1 MYVVKFEDLGK
12 SDIGIAGG
20 KGANLGELTQ
30 AGIPVPPG
38 FVVTAETYG
47 KFMED
52 AGINGKVLDILAK
65 TDINNTKELQAAAEE
80 IKSIIIGTPVPE
92 DMSTL
97 IIEAYNQLCQRV
109 DEDDTD
115 VAIRSSATAED
126 LPDASFAG
134 QQDTFL
140 HVSGSE
146 DVIDYIR
153 KCWASLFEARAIF
166 YREENG
172 FDHSKVYIAVVV
184 QKMAIADKAGVMF
197 TVNPSTGEEIALI
210 EGSWGL
216 GEAVVSGDVTPDNY
230 VVDKSNDEVVS
241 VTISDKKLM
250 YVKDE
255 DGTSVRVDVP
265 EDKRNERV
273 LSDEELVELTEMGK
287 RIQAHYGEPMDT
299 EWAFERGNLF
309 LLQARPITTLG
320 DDNGVAG
327 EDSSISDKNVI
338 VKGLGASPGTASG
351 KVKIIL
357 DIDELDKIK
366 DGDIMVTTMTT
377 PDMVPAMRRAS
388 GIITD
393 EGGVT
398 CHASIIS
405 RELGIPCVVGTGSAT
420 TTLKENVG
428 VTLDGKKGLVYEGI
442 HENKEEAVQTATAN
456 VEAAPIITVTE
467 VKANVSMP
475 EAAQRAAATGADGVG
490 LLRTEHLMLTAGIH
504 PGKFIADGREDELID
519 TIAENVMTVADAF
532 YPKPVWYRT
541 LDAPT
546 DEFITLEGGENEPEE
561 HNPMLGWRGIRR
573 ELDQPEI
580 LKCEFKAIKKLYDKG
595 YTNLGIMIPLS
606 QSPAELKQAKELCAS
621 VGLIPHKDIDFG
633 MMVEIPAAA
642 LTIEDYLEIGVDFVS
657 LGTNDL
663 TQYTLAVDRN
673 NEFVA
678 KHYTEEHPAVM
689 KLIERT
695 IKKCVEAGVTCSICG
710 QAGSVPHIVETF
722 IISPVLSRFLP
733 CTLCDNLSPDTISHR
748 FPVHQSTL
756 VSFPDDIT
764 SYIQKSSLLLPLLL
778 FRRPDK
784 DEVRLPPTYPPHHVH

>member
-1 MYVVKFEDLGK
+1 MYVVKFEDLNK

-38 FVVTAETYG
+38 FVVTAQAYE
-47 KFMED
+47 KFMDE
-52 AGINGKVLDILAK
+52 AGINDQVMGILEK
-65 TDINNTKELQAAAEE
+65 IDINDTKALQAAAEE
-80 IKSIIIGTPVPE
+80 IKKI
-92 DMSTL
+92 
-97 IIEAYNQLCQRV
+97 IIEAPIPEDLVIFIREYYNELCQRV

-126 LPDASFAG
+126 LPEASFAG

-140 HVSGSE
+140 HVSGDDE
-146 DVIDYIR
+146 VIEYIR

-166 YREENG
+166 YREEND
-172 FDHSKVYIAVVV
+172 FEHSKVYIAVVV
-184 QKMAIADKAGVMF
+184 QKMANADKAGVMF

-216 GEAVVSGDVTPDNY
+216 GESVVSGDVTPDNY
-230 VVDKSNDEVVS
+230 QVDKKDNEIIN
-241 VTISDKKLM
+241 VTISDKKVM
-250 YVKDE
+250 YTNDE
-255 DGTSVRVDVP
+255 NGTSVKVDVP
-265 EDKRNERV
+265 ENLRKERV
-273 LSDEELVELTEMGK
+273 LSDEELIELTEMGK
-287 RIQAHYGEPMDT
+287 RVQAHYGEPMDT
-299 EWAFERGNLF
+299 EWAFEKNNLF

-320 DDNGVAG
+320 DVVPESEDASSEMG
-327 EDSSISDKNVI
+327 EVL
-338 VKGLGASPGTASG
+338 VRGLGASPGMASG
-351 KVKIIL
+351 EVKIVL

-388 GIITD
+388 GIVTD

-405 RELGIPCVVGTGSAT
+405 RELGIPCVVGTGDAT
-420 TTLKENVG
+420 TTLKENAG
-428 VTLDGKKGLVYEGI
+428 VTLDGKKGLVFEGI
-442 HENKEEAVQTATAN
+442 SETKEEVQVQAGA

-475 EAAQRAAATGADGVG
+475 EAAEKAAATGADGVG
-490 LLRTEHLMLTAGIH
+490 LLRTEHLMLTSGIH

-519 TIAENVMTVADAF
+519 TIADNVMIVADAF

-546 DEFITLEGGENEPEE
+546 DEFITLEGGENEPRE

-580 LKCEFKAIKKLYDKG
+580 LKCEFKAIKKLHEKG
-595 YTNLGIMIPLS
+595 YTNIGIMIPLS
-606 QSPAELKQAKELCAS
+606 QNPEELKQAKALCS
-621 VGLIPHKDIDFG
+621 EIGFEPHKDVEFG

-642 LTIEDYLEIGVDFVS
+642 IMIDEYIKIGLDFVS

-678 KHYTEEHPAVM
+678 KHYSEEHPAVM

-695 IKKCVEAGVTCSICG
+695 IRKCAEAGVKCSICG
-710 QAGSVPHIVETF
+710 QAGSVPHIVEK
-722 IISPVLSRFLP
+722 
-733 CTLCDNLSPDTISHR
+733 
-748 FPVHQSTL
+748 L
-756 VSFPDDIT
+756 VGFGIT
-764 SYIQKSSLLLPLLL
+764 SVSSNTDAIADVRKTVARAEQKIILDAA
-778 FRRPDK
+778 RK
-784 DEVRLPPTYPPHHVH
+784 RLE

>member
-1 MYVVKFEDLGK
+1 MYVVKFEDLSK

-38 FVVTAETYG
+38 FVVTAQAYEY
-47 KFMED
+47 FMDE
-52 AGINGKVLDILAK
+52 AGINDKVMSILDEI
-65 TDINNTKELQAAAEE
+65 DINDTKALQAAAEE
-80 IKSIIIGTPVPE
+80 IKKIIVEAPIPE
-92 DMSTL
+92 DL
-97 IIEAYNQLCQRV
+97 VIFIREYYNELCQRV
-109 DEDDTD
+109 GEDDTD

-126 LPDASFAG
+126 LPEASFAG

-140 HVSGSE
+140 HVSGDDE
-146 DVIDYIR
+146 VIEYIR

-166 YREENG
+166 YREENN
-172 FDHSKVYIAVVV
+172 FEHSKVYIAVVV
-184 QKMAIADKAGVMF
+184 QKMANADKAGVMF

-216 GEAVVSGDVTPDNY
+216 GESVVSGDVTPDNY
-230 VVDKSNDEVVS
+230 QVDKKDNDIIN
-241 VTISDKKLM
+241 VTISDKKVM
-250 YVKDE
+250 YTNDE
-255 DGTSVRVDVP
+255 NGTSVKVDVP
-265 EDKRNERV
+265 EDKRKERV
-273 LSDEELVELTEMGK
+273 LSDAELIELTEMGK
-287 RIQAHYGEPMDT
+287 RVQAHYGEPMDT
-299 EWAFERGNLF
+299 EWAFEKDMLF

-320 DDNGVAG
+320 GVEEANDDA
-327 EDSSISDKNVI
+327 SSDLGDVL
-338 VKGLGASPGTASG
+338 VRGLGASPGMAAGT
-351 KVKIIL
+351 VKIVL

-388 GIITD
+388 GIVTD

-405 RELGIPCVVGTGSAT
+405 RELGIPCVVGTGDAT
-420 TTLKENVG
+420 TTLEENSG
-428 VTLDGKKGLVYEGI
+428 VTLDGKKGLVFEGI
-442 HENKEEAVQTATAN
+442 SETKEEAVAVAGT

-475 EAAQRAAATGADGVG
+475 EAAEKAAATGADGVG
-490 LLRTEHLMLTAGIH
+490 LLRTEHLMLTSGIH

-519 TIAENVMTVADAF
+519 TIADNVQIVADAF
-532 YPKPVWYRT
+532 YPRPVWYRT

-546 DEFITLEGGENEPEE
+546 DEFITLEGGENEPRE

-580 LKCEFKAIKKLYDKG
+580 LKCEFKAIKKLHEKG
-595 YTNLGIMIPLS
+595 YTNIGIMIPLS
-606 QSPAELKQAKELCAS
+606 QSPEELKQAKALCS
-621 VGLIPHKDIDFG
+621 SIGFEPHKDVDFG

-642 LTIEDYLEIGVDFVS
+642 IMIDEYIKVGIDFVS

-695 IKKCVEAGVTCSICG
+695 IRKCAEAGVKCSICG
-710 QAGSVPHIVETF
+710 QAGSVPHIVEKLVAFGISSVSSNTDAIADVRKTVARAEQK
-722 IISPVLSRFLP
+722 IILDAAR
-733 CTLCDNLSPDTISHR
+733 
-748 FPVHQSTL
+748 
-756 VSFPDDIT
+756 
-764 SYIQKSSLLLPLLL
+764 K
-778 FRRPDK
+778 
-784 DEVRLPPTYPPHHVH
+784 RLE

>member
-1 MYVVKFEDLGK
+1 MYVKKFEELSK

-38 FVVTAETYG
+38 FVVTAQAYEY
-47 KFMED
+47 FMDE
-52 AGINGKVLDILAK
+52 AGINDKVMGILDEI
-65 TDINNTKELQAAAEE
+65 DINDTKALQAAAEE
-80 IKSIIIGTPVPE
+80 IKKIIIESPIP
-92 DMSTL
+92 DDL
-97 IIEAYNQLCQRV
+97 IMFIKEYYNELCQRV
-109 DEDDTD
+109 KEDDTD

-126 LPDASFAG
+126 LPEASFAG

-140 HVSGSE
+140 HVSGDDE
-146 DVIDYIR
+146 VIEYIR

-166 YREENG
+166 YREENN
-172 FDHSKVYIAVVV
+172 FEHSKVYIAVVV

-216 GEAVVSGDVTPDNY
+216 GESVVSGDVTPDNY
-230 VVDKSNDEVVS
+230 QVDKKNNEIIN
-241 VTISDKKLM
+241 VTISDKKVM
-250 YVKDE
+250 YTNDE
-255 DGTSVRVDVP
+255 TGTSVKVEVP
-265 EDKRNERV
+265 EDKRKERV
-273 LSDEELVELTEMGK
+273 LSDDELIELTEMGK
-287 RIQAHYGEPMDT
+287 RVQAHYGEPMDT
-299 EWAFERGNLF
+299 EWAFEKDMLF

-320 DDNGVAG
+320 GAQADEGDEAADLGDVL
-327 EDSSISDKNVI
+327 VR
-338 VKGLGASPGTASG
+338 GLGASPGMASG
-351 KVKIIL
+351 KVKIVL

-388 GIITD
+388 GIVTD

-405 RELGIPCVVGTGSAT
+405 RELGIPCVVGTGDAT
-420 TTLKENVG
+420 TTLEENTG
-428 VTLDGKKGLVYEGI
+428 VTLDGKKGLVFDGI
-442 HENKEEAVQTATAN
+442 SETKEEAVAVAGT

-475 EAAQRAAATGADGVG
+475 EAAERAAATGADGVG
-490 LLRTEHLMLTAGIH
+490 LLRTEHLMLTSGIH

-519 TIAENVMTVADAF
+519 TIADNVQIVADAF

-546 DEFITLEGGENEPEE
+546 DEFITLEGGENEPRE

-580 LKCEFKAIKKLYDKG
+580 LKCEFKAIKKLHEKG
-595 YTNLGIMIPLS
+595 YTNIGIMIPLS
-606 QSPAELKQAKELCAS
+606 QNPEELKQAKALCS
-621 VGLIPHKDIDFG
+621 SIGFEPHKDVDFG

-642 LTIEDYLEIGVDFVS
+642 IMIDEYIKIGLDFVS

-678 KHYTEEHPAVM
+678 KHYSEEHPAVM

-695 IKKCVEAGVTCSICG
+695 IRKCAEAGVTCSICG
-710 QAGSVPHIVETF
+710 QAGSVPHIVEK
-722 IISPVLSRFLP
+722 
-733 CTLCDNLSPDTISHR
+733 
-748 FPVHQSTL
+748 L
-756 VSFPDDIT
+756 VEFGIT
-764 SYIQKSSLLLPLLL
+764 SVSSNTDAIADVRKTVARAEQKIILDAA
-778 FRRPDK
+778 RKRI
-784 DEVRLPPTYPPHHVH
+784 E

>member
-1 MYVVKFEDLGK
+1 MYVVKFEDLNK

-38 FVVTAETYG
+38 FVVTAETYE

-52 AGINGKVLDILAK
+52 SGINGQVMDILDK
-65 TDINNTKELQAAAEE
+65 IDINDTKELQAAAEE
-80 IKSIIIGTPVPE
+80 IKSLIIATPIPD
-92 DMSTL
+92 DMTTL

-126 LPDASFAG
+126 LPEASFAG

-140 HVSGSE
+140 HVSGNDE
-146 DVIDYIR
+146 VMEYIR

-166 YREENG
+166 YREENN
-172 FDHSKVYIAVVV
+172 FEHSKVYIAVVV
-184 QKMAIADKAGVMF
+184 QKMANADKAGVMF

-216 GEAVVSGDVTPDNY
+216 GESVVSGDVTPDNY
-230 VVDKSNDEVVS
+230 QVDKKNNEIVN
-241 VTISDKKLM
+241 VTISDKKVM
-250 YVKDE
+250 YTNDE
-255 DGTSVRVDVP
+255 DGTSVKVEVP
-265 EDKRNERV
+265 ENMRKERV
-273 LSDEELVELTEMGK
+273 LSDEELIELTEMGK
-287 RIQAHYGEPMDT
+287 RVQAHYGEPMDT
-299 EWAFERGNLF
+299 EWAFEKGNLF

-320 DDNGVAG
+320 DDVEVADDESSDLG
-327 EDSSISDKNVI
+327 EVI
-338 VKGLGASPGTASG
+338 VRGLGASPGMASG
-351 KVKIIL
+351 KVKIVL

-388 GIITD
+388 GIVTD

-405 RELGIPCVVGTGSAT
+405 RELGIPCVVGTGDAT
-420 TTLKENVG
+420 GTLKENSG
-428 VTLDGKKGLVYEGI
+428 VTLDGKKGLVFEGI
-442 HENKEEAVQTATAN
+442 SETKEEATQATAN

-475 EAAQRAAATGADGVG
+475 EAAEKAAATGADGVG
-490 LLRTEHLMLTAGIH
+490 LLRTEHLMLTSGVH
-504 PGKFIADGREDELID
+504 PGKFISDGREDELID
-519 TIAENVMTVADAF
+519 TIADKVQIVADAF

-580 LKCEFKAIKKLYDKG
+580 LKCEFKAIQKLHEKG
-595 YTNLGIMIPLS
+595 YTNIGIMIPLS
-606 QSPAELKQAKELCAS
+606 QNPEELKQAKAICSSIGFE
-621 VGLIPHKDIDFG
+621 PHKDVDFG

-642 LTIEDYLEIGVDFVS
+642 IMIDEYIKVGIDFVS

-678 KHYTEEHPAVM
+678 KHYSEEHPAVM

-695 IKKCVEAGVTCSICG
+695 IRKCAEAGVTCSICG
-710 QAGSVPHIVETF
+710 QAGSVPHIVEK
-722 IISPVLSRFLP
+722 
-733 CTLCDNLSPDTISHR
+733 
-748 FPVHQSTL
+748 L
-756 VSFPDDIT
+756 VAFGIT
-764 SYIQKSSLLLPLLL
+764 SADVRKTVARAEQKIILDAA
-778 FRRPDK
+778 RK
-784 DEVRLPPTYPPHHVH
+784 RLE

>member
-1 MYVVKFEDLGK
+1 MYVLKFEDLNK

-30 AGIPVPPG
+30 VGIPVPPG
-38 FVVTAETYG
+38 FVVTAETYE

-52 AGINGKVLDILAK
+52 SGINGKVMDILDK
-65 TDINNTKELQAAAEE
+65 IDINDTKELQMASEE
-80 IKSIIIGTPVPE
+80 IKAIITSTPVPD

-97 IIEAYNQLCQRV
+97 ILEAYNQLCQKV
-109 DEDDTD
+109 GEDDTD

-126 LPDASFAG
+126 LPEASFAG
-134 QQDTFL
+134 QQETYL
-140 HVSGSE
+140 HVSGNDE
-146 DVIDYIR
+146 VMEYVR

-166 YREENG
+166 YREENN
-172 FDHSKVYIAVVV
+172 FEHSKVFIAVVV
-184 QKMAIADKAGVMF
+184 QKMANADKAGVMF
-197 TVNPSTGEEIALI
+197 TANPSTGEDIALI

-230 VVDKSNDEVVS
+230 VVDKKTNEVAS
-241 VTISDKKLM
+241 VTISDKKVM
-250 YVKDE
+250 YTNDE
-255 DGTSVRVDVP
+255 DGTSIKVDVP
-265 EDKRNERV
+265 DEKRNERV
-273 LSDEELVELTEMGK
+273 LSDDELVELTEMGK
-287 RIQAHYGEPMDT
+287 RIQAHYGQPMDT
-299 EWAFERGNLF
+299 EWAFENGTLF

-320 DDNGVAG
+320 DVELDESN
-327 EDSSISDKNVI
+327 SDDVGD
-338 VKGLGASPGTASG
+338 VLARGLGASPGTASG
-351 KVKIIL
+351 KVKIIN

-388 GIITD
+388 GIVTD

-420 TTLKENVG
+420 TTLKENSD
-428 VTLDGKKGLVYEGI
+428 VTIDGKKGLVFDGI
-442 HENKEEAVQTATAN
+442 TKIKADSTTVAPVN
-456 VEAAPIITVTE
+456 VEAPIVTVTE

-475 EAAQRAAATGADGVG
+475 EAAERAAATGADGVG
-490 LLRTEHLMLTAGIH
+490 LLRTEHLMLTAGVH
-504 PGKFIADGREDELID
+504 PGKFIEDGKEDELID
-519 TIAENVMTVADAF
+519 IIADNVKIVVDAF

-546 DEFITLEGGENEPEE
+546 DEFITLDGGENEPEE

-580 LKCEFKAIKKLYDKG
+580 LECEFKAIKKLHEKG
-595 YTNLGIMIPLS
+595 YTNIGIMIPLS
-606 QSPAELKQAKELCAS
+606 QSPEELIQAKAICS
-621 VGLIPHKDIDFG
+621 DVGLEPHRDVDFG

-642 LTIEDYLEIGVDFVS
+642 IMIDEYINVGIDFVS

-678 KHYTEEHPAVM
+678 KHYSEEHPAVM

-695 IKKCVEAGVTCSICG
+695 IRKCAEAGVTCSICG
-710 QAGSVPHIVETF
+710 QAGSVPHIVEKLVEFGISSVSSNTDAIADVRKTVARAEQK
-722 IISPVLSRFLP
+722 IILDAAR
-733 CTLCDNLSPDTISHR
+733 
-748 FPVHQSTL
+748 
-756 VSFPDDIT
+756 
-764 SYIQKSSLLLPLLL
+764 K
-778 FRRPDK
+778 
-784 DEVRLPPTYPPHHVH
+784 RLE

>member
-1 MYVVKFEDLGK
+1 MYVQKFEDLNK

-38 FVVTAETYG
+38 FVVTAETYE

-52 AGINGKVLDILAK
+52 SGINDKVLDILDQI
-65 TDINNTKELQAAAEE
+65 DINDTKALQAAAEE
-80 IKSIIIGTPVPE
+80 IKSIIIETPIPD
-92 DMSTL
+92 DMVMF
-97 IIEAYNQLCQRV
+97 IKEAYNQLCQRV
-109 DEDDTD
+109 GEDDTD

-126 LPDASFAG
+126 LPEASFAG

-140 HVSGSE
+140 HVSGDE
-146 DVIDYIR
+146 EVIEYIR

-166 YREENG
+166 YREENN
-172 FDHSKVYIAVVV
+172 FEHSKVLIAVVV

-230 VVDKSNDEVVS
+230 QVDKTNNEIIN
-241 VTISDKKLM
+241 VTISDKKVM
-250 YVKDE
+250 YTNDE
-255 DGTSVRVDVP
+255 SGTSVKVDVP
-265 EDKRNERV
+265 EKLRMERV
-273 LSDEELVELTEMGK
+273 LSDEELIELTEMGK
-287 RIQAHYGEPMDT
+287 RVQAHYGEPMDT
-299 EWAFERGNLF
+299 EWAFERDNLF
-309 LLQARPITTLG
+309 LLQARPITTLDSDAPAA
-320 DDNGVAG
+320 DDDAGVEG
-327 EDSSISDKNVI
+327 EVL
-338 VKGLGASPGTASG
+338 VRGLGASPGIATG
-351 KVKIIL
+351 NVKIVL
-357 DIDELDKIK
+357 DIDELDKIEE
-366 DGDIMVTTMTT
+366 GDVMVTTMTT

-388 GIITD
+388 GIVTD

-405 RELGIPCVVGTGSAT
+405 RELGIPCVVGTGDAT
-420 TTLKENVG
+420 KTLKENTG
-428 VTLDGKKGLVYEGI
+428 VTLDGKKGLVFEGI
-442 HENKEEAVQTATAN
+442 KKVEAEAPQATA
-456 VEAAPIITVTE
+456 VAAEAPILTVTE

-475 EAAQRAAATGADGVG
+475 EAAERAAATGADGVG

-519 TIAENVMTVADAF
+519 TIAENVQIVADAF

-580 LKCEFKAIKKLYDKG
+580 LKCEFKAIKKLHEQG
-595 YTNLGIMIPLS
+595 YTNIGIMIPLS
-606 QSPAELKQAKELCAS
+606 QSPSELIQAKALCS
-621 VGLIPHKDIDFG
+621 EVGLEPHKDVDFG

-642 LTIEDYLEIGVDFVS
+642 LTVEDYLDIGVDFVS

-695 IKKCVEAGVTCSICG
+695 IKKCAEAGVTCSICG
-710 QAGSVPHIVETF
+710 QAGSVPHIVEK
-722 IISPVLSRFLP
+722 
-733 CTLCDNLSPDTISHR
+733 
-748 FPVHQSTL
+748 L
-756 VSFPDDIT
+756 VKFGIT
-764 SYIQKSSLLLPLLL
+764 SVSSNA
-778 FRRPDK
+778 DAVA
-784 DEVRLPPTYPPHHVH
+784 EVRKTVARAEQKIILEAARKRLE

>member
-1 MYVVKFEDLGK
+1 MYVVKFEDLSK

-38 FVVTAETYG
+38 FVVTAQAYE
-47 KFMED
+47 KFMDE
-52 AGINGKVLDILAK
+52 AGINDSVMNILDKI
-65 TDINNTKELQAAAEE
+65 DINDTKALQAAAEE
-80 IKSIIIGTPVPE
+80 IKKI
-92 DMSTL
+92 
-97 IIEAYNQLCQRV
+97 IIEAPIPEDLVLFIREFYNELCQRV
-109 DEDDTD
+109 GEDDTD

-126 LPDASFAG
+126 LPEASFAG

-140 HVSGSE
+140 HVSGDDE
-146 DVIDYIR
+146 VIEYIR

-166 YREENG
+166 YREENN
-172 FDHSKVYIAVVV
+172 FEHSKVYIAVVV

-230 VVDKSNDEVVS
+230 QVDKKDNEIIN
-241 VTISDKKLM
+241 VTISDKKVM
-250 YVKDE
+250 YTNDE
-255 DGTSVRVDVP
+255 NGTSVKVDVP
-265 EDKRNERV
+265 EEKRKERV
-273 LSDEELVELTEMGK
+273 LSDEELIELTEMGK
-287 RIQAHYGEPMDT
+287 RVQAHYGEPMDT
-299 EWAFERGNLF
+299 EWAFERDNLF

-320 DDNGVAG
+320 DASVE
-327 EDSSISDKNVI
+327 EDSDV
-338 VKGLGASPGTASG
+338 VGETGDVLVRGLGASPGMAAG
-351 KVKIIL
+351 NVKIVL

-388 GIITD
+388 GIVTD

-405 RELGIPCVVGTGSAT
+405 RELGIPCVVGTGNAT
-420 TTLKENVG
+420 ITLEENTG
-428 VTLDGKKGLVYEGI
+428 VTLDGKKGLVFEGI
-442 HENKEEAVQTATAN
+442 SETKEEAPVAAN

-475 EAAQRAAATGADGVG
+475 EAAERAAATGADGVG
-490 LLRTEHLMLTAGIH
+490 LLRTEHLMLTSGIH
-504 PGKFIADGREDELID
+504 PGKFIADGKEDELID
-519 TIAENVMTVADAF
+519 TIADNVQIVADAF

-546 DEFITLEGGENEPEE
+546 DEFITLEGGENEPRE

-580 LKCEFKAIKKLYDKG
+580 LKCEFKAIKKLHEKG
-595 YTNLGIMIPLS
+595 YTNIGIMIPLS
-606 QSPAELKQAKELCAS
+606 QNPEELKQAKALCS
-621 VGLIPHKDIDFG
+621 EVGLEPHKDVDFG

-642 LTIEDYLEIGVDFVS
+642 IMIDEYIKVGIDFVS

-678 KHYTEEHPAVM
+678 KHYSEEHPAVM

-695 IKKCVEAGVTCSICG
+695 IRKCAEAGVTCSICG
-710 QAGSVPHIVETF
+710 QAGSVPHIVEK
-722 IISPVLSRFLP
+722 
-733 CTLCDNLSPDTISHR
+733 
-748 FPVHQSTL
+748 L
-756 VSFPDDIT
+756 VGFGIT
-764 SYIQKSSLLLPLLL
+764 SVSSNADAIADVRKTVARAEQKIILDAA
-778 FRRPDK
+778 RK
-784 DEVRLPPTYPPHHVH
+784 RLE

>member
-184 QKMAIADKAGVMF
+184 QKMAIADKACVMF

-442 HENKEEAVQTATAN
+442 HENKEEAVQTATSN

-490 LLRTEHLMLTAGIH
+490 LLRTEHLMLTAGVH

-710 QAGSVPHIVETF
+710 QAGSVPHIVEK
-722 IISPVLSRFLP
+722 
-733 CTLCDNLSPDTISHR
+733 
-748 FPVHQSTL
+748 L
-756 VSFPDDIT
+756 VGFGIT
-764 SYIQKSSLLLPLLL
+764 SVSSNA
-778 FRRPDK
+778 DAVA
-784 DEVRLPPTYPPHHVH
+784 EVRKTVARAEKKIILDAARKSQE

>member
-1 MYVVKFEDLGK
+1 MYVVKFEDLNK

-38 FVVTAETYG
+38 FVVTAETYQ

-52 AGINGKVLDILAK
+52 AGINDKVMDILDK
-65 TDINNTKELQAAAEE
+65 IDINDTKALQAASEE
-80 IKSIIIGTPVPE
+80 IKALINETDIPE
-92 DMSTL
+92 DMILFIT
-97 IIEAYNQLCQRV
+97 EAYNQLCQRV
-109 DEDDTD
+109 GEDDTD

-126 LPDASFAG
+126 LPEASFAG

-140 HVSGSE
+140 HVSGNDE
-146 DVIDYIR
+146 VIEYIR

-166 YREENG
+166 YREEND
-172 FDHSKVYIAVVV
+172 FEHSKVYIAVVV
-184 QKMAIADKAGVMF
+184 QKMANADKAGVMF

-230 VVDKSNDEVVS
+230 QVDKKDNEIIN
-241 VTISDKKLM
+241 VTISDKKVM
-250 YVKDE
+250 YTNDE
-255 DGTSVRVDVP
+255 NGTSIKVDVP
-265 EDKRNERV
+265 EEKRNERV
-273 LSDEELVELTEMGK
+273 LSDEELIELTEMGK
-287 RIQAHYGEPMDT
+287 RVQAHYGEPMDT
-299 EWAFERGNLF
+299 EWAFENGNLF

-320 DDNGVAG
+320 DVEVETEEASSEVG
-327 EDSSISDKNVI
+327 EVL
-338 VKGLGASPGTASG
+338 VRGLGASPGMASG
-351 KVKIIL
+351 EVKIIL
-357 DIDELDKIK
+357 DIDELDKIL

-388 GIITD
+388 GIVTD

-405 RELGIPCVVGTGSAT
+405 RELGIPCVVGTGNAT
-420 TTLKENVG
+420 ATLKENSG
-428 VTLDGKKGLVYEGI
+428 VTIDGKKGLVFEGI
-442 HENKEEAVQTATAN
+442 SQTKSEEVAAVSVQ
-456 VEAAPIITVTE
+456 AAPIITVTE

-475 EAAQRAAATGADGVG
+475 EAAEKAAATGADGVG
-490 LLRTEHLMLTAGIH
+490 LLRTEHLMLTSGIH
-504 PGKFIADGREDELID
+504 PGKFIADGNEDELID
-519 TIAENVMTVADAF
+519 TIADNVQIVADAF
-532 YPKPVWYRT
+532 YPRPVWYRT

-546 DEFITLEGGENEPEE
+546 DEFITLEGGENEPRE

-580 LKCEFKAIKKLYDKG
+580 LKCEFRAIKKLHEKG
-595 YTNLGIMIPLS
+595 YTNIGIMIPLS
-606 QSPAELKQAKELCAS
+606 QHPDELRKAKELCS
-621 VGLIPHKDIDFG
+621 EVGFEPHKDVEFG

-642 LTIEDYLEIGVDFVS
+642 IMIDEYIKIGIDFVS

-678 KHYTEEHPAVM
+678 KHYSEEHPAVM

-695 IKKCVEAGVTCSICG
+695 IRKCAAAGVKCSICG
-710 QAGSVPHIVETF
+710 QAGSVPHIVEK
-722 IISPVLSRFLP
+722 
-733 CTLCDNLSPDTISHR
+733 
-748 FPVHQSTL
+748 L
-756 VSFPDDIT
+756 VEFGIT
-764 SYIQKSSLLLPLLL
+764 SVSSNTDAIADVRKTVARAEQKIILDAA
-778 FRRPDK
+778 RK
-784 DEVRLPPTYPPHHVH
+784 RLE

>member
-1 MYVVKFEDLGK
+1 MYVKKFEELDK
-12 SDIGIAGG
+12 NDIGIAGG

-38 FVVTAETYG
+38 FVVTAQAYEY
-47 KFMED
+47 FMEE
-52 AGINGKVLDILAK
+52 AGINDKVMEILEQI
-65 TDINNTKELQAAAEE
+65 DVNDTKQLQEAAEE
-80 IKSIIIGTPVPE
+80 IKKIIIDSPIPDDLVMYIRE
-92 DMSTL
+92 Y
-97 IIEAYNQLCQRV
+97 YNELCQRV

-126 LPDASFAG
+126 LPEASFAG

-140 HVSGSE
+140 HVSGDDE
-146 DVIDYIR
+146 VIEYIR

-166 YREENG
+166 YREENN
-172 FDHSKVYIAVVV
+172 FEHSKVYIAVVV

-216 GEAVVSGDVTPDNY
+216 GESVVSGDVTPDNY
-230 VVDKSNDEVVS
+230 QVDKKNNEIIN
-241 VTISDKKLM
+241 VTISDKKVM
-250 YVKDE
+250 YTNDE
-255 DGTSVRVDVP
+255 DGTSVKVEVP
-265 EDKRNERV
+265 EDKRKERV
-273 LSDEELVELTEMGK
+273 LSDEELIELTEMGK
-287 RIQAHYGEPMDT
+287 RVQAHYGEPMDT
-299 EWAFERGNLF
+299 EWAFEKDMLF

-320 DDNGVAG
+320 DTVEDAG
-327 EDSSISDKNVI
+327 DEASDLGDVL
-338 VKGLGASPGTASG
+338 VRGLGASPGMASG
-351 KVKIIL
+351 KVKIVL

-377 PDMVPAMRRAS
+377 PDMVPAMKRAS
-388 GIITD
+388 GIVTD

-405 RELGIPCVVGTGSAT
+405 RELGIPCVVGTGDAT
-420 TTLKENVG
+420 TTLKENDG
-428 VTLDGKKGLVYEGI
+428 VTLDGKKGLVFDGI
-442 HENKEEAVQTATAN
+442 SETKEEPVAVAGA

-475 EAAQRAAATGADGVG
+475 EAAEKAAATGADGVG
-490 LLRTEHLMLTAGIH
+490 LLRTEHLMLTSGIH

-519 TIAENVMTVADAF
+519 TIADNVQIVADAF

-546 DEFITLEGGENEPEE
+546 DEFITLEGGENEPRE

-580 LKCEFKAIKKLYDKG
+580 LKCEFKAIKKLHEKG
-595 YTNLGIMIPLS
+595 YTNIGIMIPLS
-606 QSPAELKQAKELCAS
+606 QSPEELKQAKALCS
-621 VGLIPHKDIDFG
+621 SIGFEPHKDVDFG

-642 LTIEDYLEIGVDFVS
+642 IMIDEYIKVGIDFVS

-678 KHYTEEHPAVM
+678 KHYSEEHPAVM

-695 IKKCVEAGVTCSICG
+695 IRKCAEAGVTCSICG
-710 QAGSVPHIVETF
+710 QAGSVPHIVEK
-722 IISPVLSRFLP
+722 
-733 CTLCDNLSPDTISHR
+733 
-748 FPVHQSTL
+748 L
-756 VSFPDDIT
+756 VEFGIT
-764 SYIQKSSLLLPLLL
+764 SVSSNTDAIADVRKTVARAEQKIILDAA
-778 FRRPDK
+778 RK
-784 DEVRLPPTYPPHHVH
+784 RLE

>member
-1 MYVVKFEDLGK
+1 MYVKKFEELSK

-38 FVVTAETYG
+38 FVVTAQAYEY
-47 KFMED
+47 FMDE
-52 AGINGKVLDILAK
+52 AGINDKVMSILDEI
-65 TDINNTKELQAAAEE
+65 DINDTKALQAAAEE
-80 IKSIIIGTPVPE
+80 IKKIIV
-92 DMSTL
+92 
-97 IIEAYNQLCQRV
+97 EAPIPDDLVLFIREYYNELCQRV
-109 DEDDTD
+109 GEDDTD

-126 LPDASFAG
+126 LPEASFAG

-140 HVSGSE
+140 HVSGDDE
-146 DVIDYIR
+146 VIEYIR

-166 YREENG
+166 YREEND
-172 FDHSKVYIAVVV
+172 FEHSKVYIAVVV
-184 QKMAIADKAGVMF
+184 QKMANADKAGVMF

-216 GEAVVSGDVTPDNY
+216 GESVVSGDVTPDNY
-230 VVDKSNDEVVS
+230 QVDKKDNEIIN
-241 VTISDKKLM
+241 VTISDKKVM
-250 YVKDE
+250 YTNDE
-255 DGTSVRVDVP
+255 AGTSVKVDVP
-265 EDKRNERV
+265 EDKRKERV
-273 LSDEELVELTEMGK
+273 LSDDELIELTEMGK
-287 RIQAHYGEPMDT
+287 RVQAHYGEPMDT
-299 EWAFERGNLF
+299 EWAFEKDMLF

-320 DDNGVAG
+320 NADEVAG
-327 EDSSISDKNVI
+327 DASSDLGDVL
-338 VKGLGASPGTASG
+338 VRGLGASPGMASG
-351 KVKIIL
+351 TVKIIL

-388 GIITD
+388 GIVTD

-405 RELGIPCVVGTGSAT
+405 RELGIPCVVGTGDAT
-420 TTLKENVG
+420 ATLEENSG
-428 VTLDGKKGLVYEGI
+428 VTLDGKKGLVFEGI
-442 HENKEEAVQTATAN
+442 SETKEEATAVAGT

-475 EAAQRAAATGADGVG
+475 EAAEKAAATGADGVG
-490 LLRTEHLMLTAGIH
+490 LLRTEHLMLTSGIH

-519 TIAENVMTVADAF
+519 TIADNVQIVADAF

-546 DEFITLEGGENEPEE
+546 DEFITLEGGENEPRE

-580 LKCEFKAIKKLYDKG
+580 LKCEFKAIKKLHEKG
-595 YTNLGIMIPLS
+595 YTNIGIMIPLS
-606 QSPAELKQAKELCAS
+606 QSPEELKQAKALCS
-621 VGLIPHKDIDFG
+621 EVGFEPHKDVDFG

-642 LTIEDYLEIGVDFVS
+642 IMIDEYIKVGIDFVS

-695 IKKCVEAGVTCSICG
+695 IRKCAEAGVKCSICG
-710 QAGSVPHIVETF
+710 QAGSVPHIVEK
-722 IISPVLSRFLP
+722 
-733 CTLCDNLSPDTISHR
+733 
-748 FPVHQSTL
+748 L
-756 VSFPDDIT
+756 VEYGIT
-764 SYIQKSSLLLPLLL
+764 SVSSNTDAIADVRKTVARAEQKIILDAA
-778 FRRPDK
+778 RK
-784 DEVRLPPTYPPHHVH
+784 RLE

>member
-1 MYVVKFEDLGK
+1 MYVKKFEELSK

-38 FVVTAETYG
+38 FVVTAQAYEY
-47 KFMED
+47 FMDE
-52 AGINGKVLDILAK
+52 AGINDKVMGILEEI
-65 TDINNTKELQAAAEE
+65 DINDTKALQAAAEE
-80 IKSIIIGTPVPE
+80 IKKIIIESPIP
-92 DMSTL
+92 DDL
-97 IIEAYNQLCQRV
+97 IMFIKEYYNELCQRV
-109 DEDDTD
+109 NEEDTD

-126 LPDASFAG
+126 LPEASFAG

-140 HVSGSE
+140 HVSGDDE
-146 DVIDYIR
+146 VIEYIR

-166 YREENG
+166 YREENN
-172 FDHSKVYIAVVV
+172 FEHSKVYIAVVV

-216 GEAVVSGDVTPDNY
+216 GESVVSGDVTPDNY
-230 VVDKSNDEVVS
+230 QVDKKNNEIIN
-241 VTISDKKLM
+241 VTISDKKVM
-250 YVKDE
+250 YTNDE
-255 DGTSVRVDVP
+255 SGTSVKVEVP
-265 EDKRNERV
+265 EDKRKERV
-273 LSDEELVELTEMGK
+273 LSDDELIELTEMGK
-287 RIQAHYGEPMDT
+287 RVQAHYGEPMDT
-299 EWAFERGNLF
+299 EWAFEKDMLF

-320 DDNGVAG
+320 GSEPEDDELADLGDVL
-327 EDSSISDKNVI
+327 VR
-338 VKGLGASPGTASG
+338 GLGASPGMAAG
-351 KVKIIL
+351 KVKIVL

-388 GIITD
+388 GIVTD

-405 RELGIPCVVGTGSAT
+405 RELGIPCVVGTGDAT
-420 TTLKENVG
+420 STLEENSG
-428 VTLDGKKGLVYEGI
+428 VTLDGKKGLVFDGI
-442 HENKEEAVQTATAN
+442 SETKEEEVAVAGT

-475 EAAQRAAATGADGVG
+475 EAAERAAATGADGVG
-490 LLRTEHLMLTAGIH
+490 LLRTEHLMLTSGIH

-519 TIAENVMTVADAF
+519 TIADNVQIVADAF

-546 DEFITLEGGENEPEE
+546 DEFITLEGGENEPRE

-580 LKCEFKAIKKLYDKG
+580 LKCEFKAIKKLHEKG
-595 YTNLGIMIPLS
+595 YTNIGIMIPLS
-606 QSPAELKQAKELCAS
+606 QNPEELKQAKALCS
-621 VGLIPHKDIDFG
+621 SIGFEPHKDVDFG

-642 LTIEDYLEIGVDFVS
+642 IMIDEYIKIGLDFVS

-678 KHYTEEHPAVM
+678 KHYSEEHPAVM

-695 IKKCVEAGVTCSICG
+695 IRKCAEAGVTCSICG
-710 QAGSVPHIVETF
+710 QAGSVPHIVEK
-722 IISPVLSRFLP
+722 
-733 CTLCDNLSPDTISHR
+733 
-748 FPVHQSTL
+748 L
-756 VSFPDDIT
+756 VEFGIT
-764 SYIQKSSLLLPLLL
+764 SVSSNTDAIADVRKTVARAEQKIILDAA
-778 FRRPDK
+778 RKRI
-784 DEVRLPPTYPPHHVH
+784 E

>member
-1 MYVVKFEDLGK
+1 MYVKKFEELSK

-38 FVVTAETYG
+38 FVVTAQAY
-47 KFMED
+47 KYFMDE
-52 AGINGKVLDILAK
+52 AGINDQVMSILDAI
-65 TDINNTKELQAAAEE
+65 DINDTKALQAAAEE
-80 IKSIIIGTPVPE
+80 IKTIIIESPIPE
-92 DMSTL
+92 DL
-97 IIEAYNQLCQRV
+97 VLFIREYYNELCQRV
-109 DEDDTD
+109 GEDDTD

-126 LPDASFAG
+126 LPEASFAG

-140 HVSGSE
+140 HVSGDDE
-146 DVIDYIR
+146 VIEYIR

-166 YREENG
+166 YREEND
-172 FDHSKVYIAVVV
+172 FEHSKVYIAVVV
-184 QKMAIADKAGVMF
+184 QKMANADKAGVMF

-216 GEAVVSGDVTPDNY
+216 GESVVSGDVTPDNY
-230 VVDKSNDEVVS
+230 QVDKKDNEIIN
-241 VTISDKKLM
+241 VTISDKKVM
-250 YVKDE
+250 YTNDE
-255 DGTSVRVDVP
+255 AGTSVKVDVP
-265 EDKRNERV
+265 EDKRKERV
-273 LSDEELVELTEMGK
+273 LSDDELIELTEMGK
-287 RIQAHYGEPMDT
+287 RVQAHYGEPMDT
-299 EWAFERGNLF
+299 EWAFEKDMLF

-320 DDNGVAG
+320 NADEDAG
-327 EDSSISDKNVI
+327 EASSELGDVL
-338 VKGLGASPGTASG
+338 VRGLGASPGMASG
-351 KVKIIL
+351 TVKIIL

-388 GIITD
+388 GIVTD

-405 RELGIPCVVGTGSAT
+405 RELGIPCVVGTGDAT
-420 TTLKENVG
+420 TVLEENSG
-428 VTLDGKKGLVYEGI
+428 VTLDGKKGLVFEGI
-442 HENKEEAVQTATAN
+442 SQTKEEATVVAGT

-475 EAAQRAAATGADGVG
+475 EAAEKAAATGADGVG
-490 LLRTEHLMLTAGIH
+490 LLRTEHLMLTSGVH

-519 TIAENVMTVADAF
+519 TIADNVQIVADAF

-546 DEFITLEGGENEPEE
+546 DEFITLEGGENEPRE

-580 LKCEFKAIKKLYDKG
+580 LKCEFKAIKKLHEKG
-595 YTNLGIMIPLS
+595 YTNIGIMIPLS
-606 QSPAELKQAKELCAS
+606 QSPEELKKAKALCS
-621 VGLIPHKDIDFG
+621 EVGFEPHKDVDFG

-642 LTIEDYLEIGVDFVS
+642 IMIDEYIKVGIDFVS

-678 KHYTEEHPAVM
+678 KHYSEEHPAVM

-695 IKKCVEAGVTCSICG
+695 IRKCAEAGVTCSICG
-710 QAGSVPHIVETF
+710 QAGSVPHIVEK
-722 IISPVLSRFLP
+722 
-733 CTLCDNLSPDTISHR
+733 
-748 FPVHQSTL
+748 L
-756 VSFPDDIT
+756 VEFGIT
-764 SYIQKSSLLLPLLL
+764 SVSSNTDAIADVRKTVARAEQKIILDAA
-778 FRRPDK
+778 RK
-784 DEVRLPPTYPPHHVH
+784 RLE

>member
-197 TVNPSTGEEIALI
+197 TVNPSTSEEIALI

-710 QAGSVPHIVETF
+710 QAGSVPHIVEK
-722 IISPVLSRFLP
+722 
-733 CTLCDNLSPDTISHR
+733 
-748 FPVHQSTL
+748 L
-756 VSFPDDIT
+756 VGFGIT
-764 SYIQKSSLLLPLLL
+764 SVSSNA
-778 FRRPDK
+778 DAVA
-784 DEVRLPPTYPPHHVH
+784 EVRKTVARAEKKIILDAARKSQE